1 MAMKYEMYVISV
13 CYMSCLLT
21 CTTAKNCFKTQKKNN
36 TWNFLKITFKK
47 MCTFYIL
54 CKAEINGKQDFIN
67 SAIGNIY
74 SKINQVTDS
83 WLPEALLGCES
94 FL

>member
-1 MAMKYEMYVISV
+1 
-13 CYMSCLLT
+13 
-21 CTTAKNCFKTQKKNN
+21 
-36 TWNFLKITFKK
+36 

-83 WLPEALLGCES
+83 
-94 FL
+94 